1 MLSCLSLHWV
11 NDLPGALI
19 QVRRALKPDGL
30 FLGAMFGGET
40 LQELR
45 QSLLAGE
52 AETTGG
58 ASPRVSPFA
67 DVRDAGDLLSRAGF
81 TMPVADIERITVSFD
96 HPLKLMRDLR
106 QMGENN
112 ALLGRQKGFT
122 RKDTLKVATEH
133 YFEHFSNEEGRILA
147 TFQIIYLTGWAPGP
161 NQPKPLKPGSGKVSL
176 KDALKP

>member
-1 MLSCLSLHWV
+1 
-11 NDLPGALI
+11 
-19 QVRRALKPDGL
+19 
-30 FLGAMFGGET
+30 
-40 LQELR
+40 
-45 QSLLAGE
+45 
-52 AETTGG
+52 
-58 ASPRVSPFA
+58 
-67 DVRDAGDLLSRAGF
+67 
-81 TMPVADIERITVSFD
+81 MPVADIERITVSFD

-133 YFEHFSNEEGRILA
+133 YFENFSNEEGRILA